1 MLQFGGSV
9 GQSSEWS
16 FKFVSLACELFPR
29 EACKFSDSRT
39 LAISA
44 HFFPSLDCCMAVMN
58 SKFLS
63 VQRLHGFRQ
72 VVTAVMN
79 SKCLGNA
86 LVHCEGL
93 ITITRKDPSTVPTA
107 SASAPA
113 GPAVE
118 KGDKG
123 YELGPAGPVAVQGG
137 DKDHDLLQSKCL
149 RNALV
154 HDGLMTSTATN
165 DSAPPPT
172 SALAP
177 AGPAAME
184 GGGKDD
190 DTLPLDFWEND
201 DLAVAASC
209 VHLP

>member
-1 MLQFGGSV
+1 
-9 GQSSEWS
+9 
-16 FKFVSLACELFPR
+16 
-29 EACKFSDSRT
+29 
-39 LAISA
+39 
-44 HFFPSLDCCMAVMN
+44 
-58 SKFLS
+58 
-63 VQRLHGFRQ
+63 
-72 VVTAVMN
+72 
-79 SKCLGNA
+79 
-86 LVHCEGL
+86 
-93 ITITRKDPSTVPTA
+93 
-107 SASAPA
+107 
-113 GPAVE
+113 
-118 KGDKG
+118 
-123 YELGPAGPVAVQGG
+123 VAVQGG

-190 DTLPLDFWEND
+190 DDTLPLDFWKND

-209 VHLP
+209 VHLPLEQLDGVEVDSGVGVTVPAKRQKLI

>member
-1 MLQFGGSV
+1 M
-9 GQSSEWS
+9 
-16 FKFVSLACELFPR
+16 
-29 EACKFSDSRT
+29 
-39 LAISA
+39 
-44 HFFPSLDCCMAVMN
+44 
-58 SKFLS
+58 
-63 VQRLHGFRQ
+63 
-72 VVTAVMN
+72 AVMN

-86 LVHCEGL
+86 LVHCEVDHNHNEGS
-93 ITITRKDPSTVPTA
+93 STVPTA
-107 SASAPA
+107 SALAPA
-113 GPAVE
+113 GPAAVE

-149 RNALV
+149 GNALV

-165 DSAPPPT
+165 DSPPPPT

-190 DTLPLDFWEND
+190 DDTLPLDFWKND

-209 VHLP
+209 VHLPLEQLDGVEVDSGVGVTVPAKRQKLI

>member
-1 MLQFGGSV
+1 ML
-9 GQSSEWS
+9 GQ
-16 FKFVSLACELFPR
+16 
-29 EACKFSDSRT
+29 
-39 LAISA
+39 
-44 HFFPSLDCCMAVMN
+44 
-58 SKFLS
+58 
-63 VQRLHGFRQ
+63 
-72 VVTAVMN
+72 
-79 SKCLGNA
+79 CLG
-86 LVHCEGL
+86 
-93 ITITRKDPSTVPTA
+93 
-107 SASAPA
+107 
-113 GPAVE
+113 
-118 KGDKG
+118 
-123 YELGPAGPVAVQGG
+123 
-137 DKDHDLLQSKCL
+137 
-149 RNALV
+149 